1 MHNLKFS
8 KTNDFMMNMINFINI
23 LFYQSSEIKTG
34 LRSLCYM
41 HILGSS
47 HPLENKTVQFK
58 RVLQLLIIRLEIKW
72 FDFNNFMCIKYAK
85 YQMSII

>member
-1 MHNLKFS
+1 
-8 KTNDFMMNMINFINI
+8 MMNMINFISI

-47 HPLENKTVQFK
+47 HPLENKTDK

-72 FDFNNFMCIKYAK
+72 FDFSNFMCIKYAK